1 MRAMT
6 AEALCLETQT
16 IRALSC
22 QVRSPELLIHLAP
35 TIMPM
40 HKVDHANAV
49 VGTWHANSITAAL
62 QQREGAR

>member
-1 MRAMT
+1 MT

-22 QVRSPELLIHLAP
+22 QVRSPELLVHLTR

-40 HKVDHANAV
+40 HKVDQTNAV

-62 QQREGAR
+62 Q